1 MAANALDLT
10 PARVGRPDKSSQS
23 APVATLGP
31 KPVRTGEG
39 EEMAINP
46 QMMFRADPELR
57 DAITASQEGAGDRNT
72 AAALRRLVVRGL
84 ELGPVFTRPELEQL
98 EQVRLQLSYL
108 GNNLNQLLR
117 QAYMRDVATGF
128 DWPALEHT
136 AVELGRVRQALTKAF
151 LGRL

>member
-1 MAANALDLT
+1 
-10 PARVGRPDKSSQS
+10 
-23 APVATLGP
+23 
-31 KPVRTGEG
+31 
-39 EEMAINP
+39 MAINP

-72 AAALRRLVVRGL
+72 AAAVRRLGVRGL